1 MTRYVLTAK
10 AGDCTVYAEQR
21 KTVGRAQVT
30 DRREDAIVFDERDV
44 ARFPTLIRF
53 WNAITGLQFETVVA

>member
-1 MTRYVLTAK
+1 MTTYVLTAK

-30 DRREDAIVFDERDV
+30 DRREDASATTTSTTSGTRQPPVGQVRPPVTFST
-44 ARFPTLIRF
+44 PSSP
-53 WNAITGLQFETVVA
+53 